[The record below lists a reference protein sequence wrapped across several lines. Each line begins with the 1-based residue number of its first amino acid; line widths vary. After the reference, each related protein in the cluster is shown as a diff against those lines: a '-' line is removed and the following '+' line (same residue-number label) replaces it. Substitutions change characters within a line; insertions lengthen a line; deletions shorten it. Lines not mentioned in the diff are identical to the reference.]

1 MLRSSNRG
9 FTLIELMIGLAVIGI
24 LLGLALP
31 AFDRFLQNTKIRN
44 AAELTISGLNL
55 ARAEALRRN
64 GIVRFQLVSDLTASC
79 TASGGSLSWVV
90 SLSDPAGACNVD
102 PSETT
107 APRII
112 QKRSALDG
120 TAGVVIATSGGSGV
134 VYTGLGRVSTAG
146 GNITQIDLSTA
157 SGICEHLDPVNGDRR
172 CLRVLISAGG
182 QAKMCDPK
190 IVDNTDPR
198 YCI

>member
-1 MLRSSNRG
+1 
-9 FTLIELMIGLAVIGI
+9 MIGIGVIGI

-64 GIVRFQLVSDLTASC
+64 SIVRFQLVSDLTASC
-79 TASGGSLSWVV
+79 TASGSSLSWVV
-90 SLSDPAGACNVD
+90 SLSDPVGACNVA
-102 PSETT
+102 PSDTT

-120 TAGVVIATSGGSGV
+120 TAGGLNPTGGGNSRGDA
-134 VYTGLGRVSTAG
+134 GLGGPPA
-146 GNITQIDLSTA
+146 
-157 SGICEHLDPVNGDRR
+157 
-172 CLRVLISAGG
+172 
-182 QAKMCDPK
+182 
-190 IVDNTDPR
+190 
-198 YCI
+198 